1 MPDPLSSVRE
11 AWRIDRAG
19 SLNRLHRVSEPI
31 PPPRPGDARVAVKA
45 IGLNF
50 ADVFACLGLY
60 SATPGGS
67 FVPGLEFAGIIDAL
81 GPHRPDATE
90 GPAVAGESPDATPDA
105 APALDAAPT
114 LLAGGDA
121 AQQGALR
128 QGTHVFGLT
137 RFGGY
142 ATALN
147 ADTRFLRPLPNDWS
161 FEEGAAFPVQAL
173 TAWYGL
179 VRLGRVENGEVVL
192 VHSAAGGVGLNAVR
206 ILRTVGARVIATV
219 GHPAKQ
225 EVLAQHAGLERAAV
239 IVRDRARFGAQLD
252 AALRAS
258 GATGLDV
265 AFDAIA
271 GPFFTST
278 HARLRPEGRHVI
290 YGAADFMTPG
300 ARPDY
305 LRLLPRYLRRPR
317 LDPVQMIAENRSVL
331 AFNLIWLWDAVERL
345 ASGYDALQGL
355 ITEPPFI
362 GRTFTFDALP
372 EAMRWLQGGES
383 TGKVVVNV

>member
-19 SLNRLHRVSEPI
+19 SLNRLHRVTEPI
-31 PPPRPGDARVAVKA
+31 PPPRPGEARVAVKA

-60 SATPGGS
+60 SATPRGS

-81 GPHRPDATE
+81 GPPRPDPTE
-90 GPAVAGESPDATPDA
+90 GPAVAGQLSDATPDA
-105 APALDAAPT
+105 ARALDAAST
-114 LLAGGDA
+114 LRAEGDA
-121 AQQGALR
+121 AQRGALR

-147 ADTRFLRPLPNDWS
+147 ADTRFLRPLPDPWS

-179 VRLGRVENGEVVL
+179 VRLARVENGDVVL

-225 EVLAQHAGLERAAV
+225 EVLARRAGLESAAV

-258 GATGLDV
+258 GAPGLDV

-278 HARLRPEGRHVI
+278 YARLRPEGRHVI